1 MSYFINNQQKLND
14 VIFANRNK
22 SYGAYAIRSSY
33 GNTLFKSLAF
43 VILGFGSCAAY
54 AYYLSNQN
62 KPKSDLNSLL
72 IEQDSVYV
80 VKFKTNPDEPEVIPE
95 KEKKVETI
103 EKSTNKTES
112 NSVTVSDTVKHE
124 TIQLVSTPTIV
135 PPVTTE
141 LTNTLS
147 GIGTD
152 NNASSKSGG
161 SGGGSTMGTG
171 VNSIKT
177 IVDIDQEPEF
187 EGGLKA
193 LHQFIASR
201 IRYPQQ
207 AAEIGQEGVVFV
219 KFVVDETGK
228 VGNLSLLNSAGFGMD
243 DEALRV
249 IAMIPKFKS
258 PAKIKGQAV
267 KVFYQLP
274 IRFRMK

>member
-1 MSYFINNQQKLND
+1 MPSALLTDIFQITGLCYFGIWFL
-14 VIFANRNK
+14 
-22 SYGAYAIRSSY
+22 
-33 GNTLFKSLAF
+33 
-43 VILGFGSCAAY
+43 AAY

-72 IEQDSVYV
+72 IEQDSAYV

-112 NSVTVSDTVKHE
+112 NSVTISDTVKHE

-147 GIGTD
+147 GTGTD
-152 NNASSKSGG
+152 NNTSGKSGG
-161 SGGGSTMGTG
+161 SGGGSSMGTD
-171 VNSIKT
+171 NSIKT

-193 LHQFIASR
+193 LHQFIAFAYA
-201 IRYPQQ
+201 IRNKPQ
-207 AAEIGQEGVVFV
+207 
-219 KFVVDETGK
+219 K
-228 VGNLSLLNSAGFGMD
+228 
-243 DEALRV
+243 
-249 IAMIPKFKS
+249 
-258 PAKIKGQAV
+258 
-267 KVFYQLP
+267 
-274 IRFRMK
+274 

>member
-72 IEQDSVYV
+72 IEQDSAYV

-112 NSVTVSDTVKHE
+112 NSVTISDTVKHE

-147 GIGTD
+147 GNGTD
-152 NNASSKSGG
+152 NNTSGKSGG
-161 SGGGSTMGTG
+161 SGGGSSMGTG
-171 VNSIKT
+171 DNSIKT

-228 VGNLSLLNSAGFGMD
+228 VGHLSLLNSAGFGMD

-258 PAKIKGQAV
+258 PAKIKGQPV